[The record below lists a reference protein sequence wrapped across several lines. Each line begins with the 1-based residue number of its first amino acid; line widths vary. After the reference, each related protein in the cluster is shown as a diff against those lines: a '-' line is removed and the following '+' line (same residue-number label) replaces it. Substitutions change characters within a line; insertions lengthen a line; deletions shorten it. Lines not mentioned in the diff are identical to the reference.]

1 MYTWCICL
9 CAVYAVSCVI
19 QNMKIT
25 QVSRRNMQNKVL
37 CMGITLPKG
46 VRTKGLTAQSANSPD
61 KQGGVVC
68 LKIRSPKHIQIPDH
82 FPVQITTILGY
93 PPLWGKARWVQNNT
107 ISGWSP
113 GCLLSAIVWGAW
125 KSIRTK
131 WAMGDFTFMDCDIP
145 HYPSV
150 N

>member
-46 VRTKGLTAQSANSPD
+46 VRTKGLTAQSANSPH
-61 KQGGVVC
+61 KQGGS
-68 LKIRSPKHIQIPDH
+68 LSQNQKPHIQIPDH
-82 FPVQITTILGY
+82 FPVHIKRPFWGIPRFEAKLGGSKTTQSVDGPMGVCCLQLSGAHRNPNQMSNGGFHSHGDIL
-93 PPLWGKARWVQNNT
+93 
-107 ISGWSP
+107 
-113 GCLLSAIVWGAW
+113 
-125 KSIRTK
+125 
-131 WAMGDFTFMDCDIP
+131 

>member
-9 CAVYAVSCVI
+9 CAVYAASCVI

-82 FPVQITTILGY
+82 FPVHIKRPFWGIPRFEAKLG
-93 PPLWGKARWVQNNT
+93 PKQHNQWMVPRVFAVCNCLGRIEIN
-107 ISGWSP
+107 P
-113 GCLLSAIVWGAW
+113 G
-125 KSIRTK
+125 TK

-145 HYPSV
+145 HYPNV